1 MSMEWRARPV
11 SLAWSNPVVRWW
23 GLLSLVST
31 ANVAVWFVL
40 YRQFH
45 EQSNGALSS
54 TSGIGLM
61 LLLCAAYVFGCA
73 FRSILPR
80 ADVQRI
86 CLFDTWLSSVVVG
99 RSVATVAEVCF
110 AAQWA
115 IVLHQ
120 LGTMTG
126 AETTVTIA
134 WIIVPVIL
142 IAECFSWYAVLTTHY
157 LGNAI
162 ENSLWAVVFF
172 LVGIALCRL
181 LPEFQGP
188 VRWAFI
194 VAILGIAGYLAF
206 LMTVDVP
213 MYLNRWRAELAA
225 GGKLLHPLEGLRD
238 VSTRWVVTHDIAE
251 WREEIAW
258 MSLYFS
264 MAVWSSLALCVGYSL
279 EDQLPRYR
287 TEPAIAIATPAVASA
302 APATASAGAI
312 DGQKSTV
319 IESHNVRGMPL
330 MR

>member
-1 MSMEWRARPV
+1 MSMERRARPV
-11 SLAWSNPVVRWW
+11 TLVWSNPVVQWW
-23 GLLSLVST
+23 GLLTLVSG
-31 ANVAVWFVL
+31 ANIAVWFVL

-45 EQSNGALSS
+45 EQSTGSLSNS
-54 TSGIGLM
+54 SGIGLM
-61 LLLCAAYVFGCA
+61 LLLCAGYVFGCA

-99 RSVATVAEVCF
+99 RTVATVAEVCF

-115 IVLHQ
+115 IMLHQ

-126 AETTVTIA
+126 AETTVNIA
-134 WIIVPVIL
+134 WIIVPLIL
-142 IAECFSWYAVLTTHY
+142 IAEAFSWYAVLTTHY

-162 ENSLWAVVFF
+162 ENSIWAVVFF

-181 LPEFQGP
+181 LPEFHGP

-194 VAILGIAGYLAF
+194 VSIVGITGYLAF

-225 GGKLLHPLEGLRD
+225 GATLLHPLEGLRD

-264 MAVWSSLALCVGYSL
+264 MAVWSSLALCLGYSL

-287 TEPAIAIATPAVASA
+287 TEPAIVTTTPAAHHTATIEQA
-302 APATASAGAI
+302 AP
-312 DGQKSTV
+312 QR
-319 IESHNVRGMPL
+319 N
-330 MR
+330 